1 MIIYKKSYV
10 FFLTYILTIKANP
23 KNLIPIKN
31 LIVQSKFFLRAIIYQ
46 QLIISFIKDEIPF
59 DLKK

>member
-1 MIIYKKSYV
+1 MIIYKESYV
-10 FFLTYILTIKANP
+10 FFLNYILTIKANP

>member
-1 MIIYKKSYV
+1 MIIYKESYG
-10 FFLTYILTIKANP
+10 FFLNYILTIKANP

>member
-10 FFLTYILTIKANP
+10 FFLNYILTIKANP

-46 QLIISFIKDEIPF
+46 
-59 DLKK
+59 

>member
-10 FFLTYILTIKANP
+10 FFLNYILTIKANP